1 MALVK
6 RIWGLFGAFRRV
18 STGLELGA
26 QRRSLGTPGEAILS
40 PQTAHF
46 ESPESSFWVRILV
59 QLRWNPSSTRASTLL
74 STQPNI
80 LGTEYLVFLVLFVCF
95 HGSGARCPTAL
106 IWDAGGEHVESAESS
121 FLVGYE
127 VYFSCGGIGAQ
138 AEILILAEHATES
151 YSPSTQRRSRP
162 LVPRKSSAPVK
173 KLTELPLHLS
183 QVGSFL

>member
-1 MALVK
+1 MYLTEMN
-6 RIWGLFGAFRRV
+6 IG
-18 STGLELGA
+18 
-26 QRRSLGTPGEAILS
+26 
-40 PQTAHF
+40 
-46 ESPESSFWVRILV
+46 SFWCF
-59 QLRWNPSSTRASTLL
+59 SE
-74 STQPNI
+74 
-80 LGTEYLVFLVLFVCF
+80 GF

-183 QVGSFL
+183 QVGSFWWLRKKLHWR

>member
-1 MALVK
+1 M
-6 RIWGLFGAFRRV
+6 
-18 STGLELGA
+18 
-26 QRRSLGTPGEAILS
+26 GTPGESILS
-40 PQTAHF
+40 PQTVHF

-59 QLRWNPSSTRASTLL
+59 QLRWNRSSTRASTLL

-183 QVGSFL
+183 QVRLTFGHFKFPTQGDPRL

>member
-1 MALVK
+1 MSGA
-6 RIWGLFGAFRRV
+6 RCPTEFIWDAGG
-18 STGLELGA
+18 GD
-26 QRRSLGTPGEAILS
+26 
-40 PQTAHF
+40 F
-46 ESPESSFWVRILV
+46 ESPESSLRVRIFA
-59 QLRWNPSSTRASTLL
+59 QLRWNRSSTRASTLL

-183 QVGSFL
+183 QVIQRKLFGVVS

>member
-1 MALVK
+1 MHENAPECTRMHQNAPECTRMDQNGSGCARMHQNARECCIFFPGVRHLLCLLHYVKSFRCISLRFVALALAGLK
-6 RIWGLFGAFRRV
+6 RSNGHPDDI
-18 STGLELGA
+18 SKE
-26 QRRSLGTPGEAILS
+26 
-40 PQTAHF
+40 
-46 ESPESSFWVRILV
+46 
-59 QLRWNPSSTRASTLL
+59 NKYLL
-74 STQPNI
+74 
-80 LGTEYLVFLVLFVCF
+80 FLVLFEGF

-162 LVPRKSSAPVK
+162 LVPRKRSAPAK
-173 KLTELPLHLS
+173 N
-183 QVGSFL
+183 

>member
-1 MALVK
+1 M
-6 RIWGLFGAFRRV
+6 
-18 STGLELGA
+18 
-26 QRRSLGTPGEAILS
+26 
-40 PQTAHF
+40 
-46 ESPESSFWVRILV
+46 
-59 QLRWNPSSTRASTLL
+59 L

-138 AEILILAEHATES
+138 AEITEAALALAAAEVDASATEGVPFLVLFCS
-151 YSPSTQRRSRP
+151 SGLSGLIAVQRTS
-162 LVPRKSSAPVK
+162 
-173 KLTELPLHLS
+173 
-183 QVGSFL
+183 